1 MSQEAA
7 CIELNAMPTDPPAEV
22 LNVKILSMDELPD
35 SECDGPGASAP
46 LVSEGS
52 VADRLG
58 EILQQLESL
67 AGAQEANGGTLE
79 KIGSALAAQE
89 SLPRLMSEARLVIEQ
104 RNVVNKAMF
113 EALHAE
119 LKGYKDGFLM
129 EALHRPIIRDLIS
142 IFDDTSDILRQLRV
156 NIVMQESRGGVTG
169 GGIVLLENVNS
180 ACVNIEHNIGFV
192 LEVLERMEVTMM
204 PTNTGKL
211 DKQRQR
217 ANSVEPTDDAE
228 MDQMVVKVLKRG
240 FQWKERVV
248 RPEEVIIKKW
258 SGVSDAA
265 APTAKLA
272 LARIASGLEN

>member
-1 MSQEAA
+1 MDVKVSDVDDSPGQEKQG
-7 CIELNAMPTDPPAEV
+7 MGVPA
-22 LNVKILSMDELPD
+22 S
-35 SECDGPGASAP
+35 
-46 LVSEGS
+46 LVPEGS
-52 VADRLG
+52 IDERLG

-67 AGAQEANGGTLE
+67 AAVQGIQGGTLE
-79 KIGSALAAQE
+79 KLDNALAAQE
-89 SLPRLMSEARLVIEQ
+89 SLPRLMGDAKLVIEQ

-113 EALHAE
+113 EALHSE

-142 IFDDTSDILRQLRV
+142 IFDDTSDILRQLKV
-156 NIVMQESRGGVTG
+156 NILMQEARGGVTG
-169 GGIVLLENVNS
+169 GAIVLLENVSS

-217 ANSVEPTDDAE
+217 ANSVEPTDEAG

-240 FQWKERVV
+240 FQWKDRVV
-248 RPEEVIIKKW
+248 RPEEVVIKKW
-258 SGVSDAA
+258 SGNSEGAPPASRMAA
-265 APTAKLA
+265 
-272 LARIASGLEN
+272 ISMGVGLEN